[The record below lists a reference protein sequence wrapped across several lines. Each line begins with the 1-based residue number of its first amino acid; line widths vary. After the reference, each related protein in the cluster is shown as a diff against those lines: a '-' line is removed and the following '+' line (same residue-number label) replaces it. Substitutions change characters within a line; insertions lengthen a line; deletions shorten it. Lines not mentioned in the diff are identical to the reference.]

1 MATLSLCFTH
11 ETPSPSTPPLNFYVD
26 RDFVVAGLV
35 HSPPVGLLFDFALPS
50 GVVTDLDE
58 LRRYRS
64 DIFGNHG
71 SVIR

>member
-1 MATLSLCFTH
+1 MATLSLHFTR
-11 ETPSPSTPPLNFYVD
+11 ETPSPSTPLNFYVN

-64 DIFGNHG
+64 DIFGNQG
-71 SVIR
+71 TVIR